1 MNFGGDYKNSAASGG
16 VMMMIE
22 GVIRDAKDLEKEA
35 QSAYETLITDGNN
48 VVAAK
53 KKEVAE
59 KTEEMAAK
67 DEENVNSKGSLGATD
82 ADLQSLAGIASALH
96 QDCDFLVNNWDIR
109 NEARDQEIDALKTTL
124 AMLSGADFR

>member
-1 MNFGGDYKNSAASGG
+1 
-16 VMMMIE
+16 MMIE

-35 QSAYETLITDGNN
+35 IAAEQEAQSGYETLITDGNN